1 MKKKILLTAISV
13 LLMSQNVFADNCD
26 DLVTV
31 WRSLYSTIQG
41 KTYTSA
47 LPKTVTSSDEWK
59 EAITS
64 AYQNL
69 EDSITIQIA
78 GFNDADYDLSK
89 LKNYDVSISAK
100 GTVSETEISTITYT
114 FDYNPNY
121 KIARAVDEPL
131 LFDKLDIEQKAA
143 FDILYESTKKLT
155 ENLETDYE
163 KEVAIH
169 NFITD
174 NFTYGPI
181 NINTVPARAHSIT
194 GFVFDGVGIC
204 EAYAN
209 TFYVMGKMAGL
220 DVSIITG
227 TTSNIDHMWNLIKLD
242 GDYYHVD
249 VTSDDPA
256 PDTPGRERYNF
267 FNVPDDIMSKTHAWE
282 RSDFPACDSDKYN
295 YYTLN
300 NYIIHNEQELK
311 DFINAELNSGKTS
324 FTFRTEDYA
333 IESVDI
339 IKYYT
344 TNKGFYTLNVTGEY
358 GKESTYNVTL
368 K

>member
-1 MKKKILLTAISV
+1 M
-13 LLMSQNVFADNCD
+13 LMTQNVFADNCD
-26 DLVTV
+26 ELVTT
-31 WRSLYSTIQG
+31 WQSLYSTIQG
-41 KTYTSA
+41 KAYSKGTT
-47 LPKTVTSSDEWK
+47 KTVTTPDEWK
-59 EAITS
+59 NAIIS
-64 AYQNL
+64 AYENL
-69 EDSITIQIA
+69 EDRITLQIA
-78 GFNDADYDLSK
+78 GFNDDDYNLSK
-89 LKNYDVSISAK
+89 LKNYNVSISAK
-100 GTVSETEISTITYT
+100 GVVSADEISTITYI

-121 KIARAVDEPL
+121 KIARAVDNYT
-131 LFDKLDIEQKAA
+131 LFSKLDIEQKEVY
-143 FDILYESTKKLT
+143 DILWDSTRKLT
-155 ENLETDYE
+155 DSLKTDYE

-174 NFTYGPI
+174 NFKYGPL
-181 NINTVPARAHSIT
+181 NTSNVPQRAHSIQ
-194 GFVFDGVGIC
+194 GFVMDGQGIC

-227 TTSNIDHMWNLIKLD
+227 TTNNVNHMWNLINLD
-242 GDYYHVD
+242 GEYYHVD

-256 PDTPGRERYNF
+256 PDVPNRERYNYL
-267 FNVPDDIMSKTHAWE
+267 NVSDSIMSQTHAWE
-282 RSDFPACDSDKYN
+282 RSEFPECNSDKYN

-311 DFINAELNSGKTS
+311 DFINTALNSGKTS

-333 IESVDI
+333 ISSVDI

-344 TNKGFYTLNVTGEY
+344 TNKGFYTVSISGEY